1 MYPLRGRGSWTGRLF
16 LRLVSRGRYLQ
27 RCTRQFIIGI
37 PTGTKLTVQ
46 QPPTWNLTINDT
58 SPIFFYCSAP
68 GSCIDYQM
76 VGAIN
81 PVSCLAAFEY
91 NTIDLT

>member
-1 MYPLRGRGSWTGRLF
+1 MVDEMS
-16 LRLVSRGRYLQ
+16 
-27 RCTRQFIIGI
+27 
-37 PTGTKLTVQ
+37 
-46 QPPTWNLTINDT
+46 QPPKWNLTINDT

-81 PVSCLAAFEY
+81 PVSRLRLSSIPLLDLPSEEFHHAFLCTKRWSKRLELHAPARRG
-91 NTIDLT
+91 ISV